1 MSDEIFDEEV
11 NYRPYK
17 VTYTEKNVNTESNN
31 EPMLQMIENSGNAVE
46 KFLFK
51 SNSKILIGNH
61 LGKITIVKSA
71 DIKDLLCEIYYSNEG
86 YCAVSYTKESIVLKR
101 GSKSVCVDEKGYV

>member
-1 MSDEIFDEEV
+1 MSG
-11 NYRPYK
+11 
-17 VTYTEKNVNTESNN
+17 S
-31 EPMLQMIENSGNAVE
+31 
-46 KFLFK
+46 
-51 SNSKILIGNH
+51 H

-101 GSKSVCVDEKGYV
+101 GSKSVCVDEKGYVLKSGDLIMVNNITFSINYIYS